1 MRRARRYVLL
11 AAVLAGVASC
21 QTLGGTGASGADLA
35 ASRTS
40 LSEAR
45 GRMDRA
51 AQSSDVQGVSKAM
64 KEIGQEF
71 NAIESKGSSMNL
83 MDSQTMKL
91 QIATGRNTITATDPW
106 IQNNDADAVR
116 SQVAQLDPILDEIDG
131 LLDRAVKS
139 SATAPGTQ

>member
-1 MRRARRYVLL
+1 MRRGALFVLV
-11 AAVLAGVASC
+11 AAAAIGAVSC

-51 AQSSDVQGVSKAM
+51 AKNSDVQAVSKAM

-71 NAIESKGSSMNL
+71 DAIESRTSSMNL
-83 MDSQTMKL
+83 MDNQTMKI
-91 QIATGRNTITATDPW
+91 QIATGRNTITATGPW
-106 IQNNDADAVR
+106 VQNDDAEAVR
-116 SQVAQLDPILDEIDG
+116 SQVAQLDPILDEIDR

-139 SATAPGTQ
+139 SAPAPGTQ